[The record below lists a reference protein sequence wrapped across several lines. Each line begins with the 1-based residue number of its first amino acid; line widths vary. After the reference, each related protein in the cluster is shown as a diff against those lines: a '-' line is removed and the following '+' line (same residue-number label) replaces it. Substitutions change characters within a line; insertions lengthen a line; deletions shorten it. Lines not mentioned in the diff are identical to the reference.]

1 MNPVDSGA
9 RAQVLEYLRVL
20 LHRRAVVLGSLG
32 VVVATVMLA
41 TLFTVPEYQATTTVQ
56 IDRQNP
62 EILTFKDVMGIDP
75 SYSAYQD
82 FYQTQYKILQ
92 SKSVL
97 RLAADRLDLPNLPE
111 FAGRRPSPL
120 SRLVAWAFSLLPDS
134 GSPTEGKEDPLDAAV
149 GFLAAGLEVRPVRNS
164 QLVQIAFTDRSPDLA
179 RRIADAVAEAY
190 LEFTYQARYGTTT
203 MAREFLTKEVLRVQG
218 EIGALEERLQ
228 AYGAE
233 KEILSMD
240 SGTQDI
246 SQQALAAINA
256 NYIEARGRL
265 AVAEARFRAVRTA
278 DPGSLPEVLE
288 SPLIAK
294 LKEQYAEIE
303 RKHSQMSERFRPGWP
318 ALGQLEQEMRQARE
332 RLDLETSAIARQVRE
347 AAETDYRRARAEVE
361 NLAEQVDRQKKEVQR
376 VNLDAIQYASLKA
389 EIETKRKVLTDL
401 VSRQNETATSERL
414 KDTGTSNIRIVDA
427 AEIPKTPVRP
437 RKMLNLLLALVLGTG
452 LGVAAAFFLDWLDN
466 TVKDENDIARVSGLS
481 VLGHV
486 PRYQALRVVE
496 GPADAPPTAA
506 DIDLASHADP
516 RSAFAEAFKNLRT
529 SLLLASPEHPPR
541 HVVVTSCEP
550 QDGKSTVSTNLAI
563 TLAQAGKKVLL
574 VDADLRRPRLHRSF
588 GASNEVGLSSLL
600 SGNASVDEV
609 IQELEIP
616 GLSLVA
622 SGPVPPN
629 PSELLGSPALRT
641 FLAGIDDGPAFDV
654 VVLDSPPVGS
664 VTDPVL
670 LSASLDVT
678 VVVVRA
684 GKTTR
689 EFLVHT
695 AARLRQAHV
704 KVAGTVLNDVTDKTG
719 GYYYGRYR
727 YYRHYHAGLD
737 ETVPGAKRRFLKRY
751 GRRAGSA

>member
-1 MNPVDSGA
+1 MNPVDPGA
-9 RAQVLEYLRVL
+9 RAQVLEYVRVL
-20 LHRRAVVLGSLG
+20 VHRRYVVLGCLG
-32 VVVATVMLA
+32 VVVATAMLA

-56 IDRQNP
+56 IDRQSP
-62 EILTFKDVMGIDP
+62 EILTFKDVMGVDP

-97 RLAADRLDLPNLPE
+97 RLAAERLDLPNVPE

-120 SRLVAWAFSLLPDS
+120 SRLVAWGFSLLPAS
-134 GSPTEGKEDPLDAAV
+134 GSATEGEEDPLDPAV
-149 GFLAAGLEVRPVRNS
+149 GFLQAGLEVRPVRNS
-164 QLVQIAFTDRSPDLA
+164 QLVQISFTDRSPDLS

-190 LEFTYQARYGTTT
+190 LAFTYEARYGTTT

-218 EIGALEERLQ
+218 EIGALEQQLQ

-256 NYIEARGRL
+256 NYIAARGRL
-265 AVAEARFRAVRTA
+265 ALAEARFQAVKAA
-278 DPGSLPEVLE
+278 DPGSLPEVLQ

-318 ALGQLEQEMRQARE
+318 ALQQLEQEMRQARE
-332 RLDLETSAIARQVRE
+332 RLDLETKAIASQVRE
-347 AAETDYRRARAEVE
+347 ASENDYRRARGEVD

-376 VNLDAIQYASLKA
+376 VNLDAIQYASLAA
-389 EIETKRKVLTDL
+389 EIDTKRKVLTDL
-401 VSRQNETATSERL
+401 VSRQNETAASERL

-427 AEIPKTPVRP
+427 AETPKAPIRP
-437 RKMLNLLLALVLGTG
+437 RKLLNLLLALVLGTG

-466 TVKDENDIARVSGLS
+466 TVKDENEVARVSGLP

-496 GPADAPPTAA
+496 GPSHASPTAA
-506 DIDLASHADP
+506 DIDVASHSDP

-541 HVVVTSCEP
+541 HIVVTSCEP

-563 TLAQAGKKVLL
+563 ALAQAGKKVLL
-574 VDADLRRPRLHRSF
+574 VDADLRRPRLHKSL
-588 GASNEVGLSSLL
+588 GVPNEVGLSSLL
-600 SGNASVDEV
+600 SGNASVDDV
-609 IQELEIP
+609 IQDLEIP
-616 GLSLVA
+616 GLSLVT

-641 FLAGIDDGPAFDV
+641 FLDGIDDGPAFDV

-670 LSASLDVT
+670 LSASLDVA

-689 EFLVHT
+689 EYLTHS
-695 AARLRQAHV
+695 AARLKQARV
-704 KVAGTVLNDVTDKTG
+704 KVAGTVLNDVTEEAG
-719 GYYYGRYR
+719 GYYGKYR
-727 YYRHYHAGLD
+727 YYRNYHADLD
-737 ETVPGAKRRFLKRY
+737 EKAPAAKRRFLRRH

>member
-1 MNPVDSGA
+1 MNAVDPGA

-20 LHRRAVVLGSLG
+20 LHRRFVVLGCLG
-32 VVVATVMLA
+32 VVVATAMLA

-62 EILTFKDVMGIDP
+62 EILTFKDVMGVDP

-97 RLAADRLDLPNLPE
+97 RLAAERLDLPNLPE

-120 SRLVAWAFSLLPDS
+120 SRLVEWGFSLLPAS
-134 GSPTEGKEDPLDAAV
+134 GSAPEEEDDPLDPAV
-149 GFLAAGLEVRPVRNS
+149 GFLQAGLEVRPVRNS
-164 QLVQIAFTDRSPDLA
+164 QLVQISFTDRSPDLS

-218 EIGALEERLQ
+218 EIASLEQQLQ

-256 NYIEARGRL
+256 NWIAARGRL
-265 AVAEARFRAVRTA
+265 ALAEARFQAAKSA

-294 LKEQYAEIE
+294 LREQYAEIE
-303 RKHSQMSERFRPGWP
+303 RKHTQMAERFRPGWP
-318 ALGQLEQEMRQARE
+318 ALQQLEQEMQKARE
-332 RLDLETSAIARQVRE
+332 RLDLETKAIARQVRE
-347 AAETDYRRARAEVE
+347 ASENDYRRARGEVE
-361 NLAEQVDRQKKEVQR
+361 NLGEQVDRQKKEVQR

-389 EIETKRKVLTDL
+389 EIETKRNVLTDL
-401 VSRQNETATSERL
+401 VSRQNETAASERL

-427 AEIPKTPVRP
+427 AEVPKAPIRP
-437 RKMLNLLLALVLGTG
+437 RKMLNLLLALVLGSG

-466 TVKDENDIARVSGLS
+466 TVKDENDVSRVSGLP

-496 GPADAPPTAA
+496 GPSHAPPTVA
-506 DIDLASHADP
+506 DIDVASHADP

-541 HVVVTSCEP
+541 HIVVTSCEP

-563 TLAQAGKKVLL
+563 ALAQAGKKVLL
-574 VDADLRRPRLHRSF
+574 VDADLRRPRLHKSF
-588 GASNEVGLSSLL
+588 GVPNDVGLSSLL
-600 SGNASVDEV
+600 SGNATVEDV
-609 IQELEIP
+609 LQDLDIP
-616 GLSLVA
+616 GLSLVT

-641 FLAGIDDGPAFDV
+641 FLDGIDRSPDFDV
-654 VVLDSPPVGS
+654 IVLDSPPVGS

-689 EFLVHT
+689 EFLTHS
-695 AARLRQAHV
+695 AARLKQAHV
-704 KVAGTVLNDVTDKTG
+704 KVAGTVLNDVTEESG
-719 GYYYGRYR
+719 GYYGKYR
-727 YYRHYHAGLD
+727 YYRNYHSD
-737 ETVPGAKRRFLKRY
+737 FEETAPAAKRRFLRRH